1 MMRDAL
7 PILITL
13 GLSLFI
19 LRTQL
24 LRVAI
29 REGGMDNLHASAALG
44 AASGWASLF
53 GAAALIAASFISLGL
68 LWGAGLI
75 ALSIMLGIISAAFT
89 LPTIGS
95 TSALGH
101 LSGKGNASIAAF
113 NRAYG
118 HWIGF
123 SVGALALV
131 CLSTIFTF
139 RV

>member
-1 MMRDAL
+1 MRDAL
-7 PILITL
+7 PILIAL

-29 REGGMDNLHASAALG
+29 RESGAENLHASPALG

-53 GAAALIAASFISLGL
+53 GAAVLIAASFISLGL
-68 LWGAGLI
+68 IWGAGLVV
-75 ALSIMLGIISAAFT
+75 LSVVLGIISAAFA

-101 LSGKGNASIAAF
+101 LSGEGNASIAAF

-118 HWIGF
+118 HWIAF
-123 SVGALALV
+123 AVGALALI
-131 CLSTIFTF
+131 CLYAILSF
-139 RV
+139 RF

>member
-1 MMRDAL
+1 MLSYL
-7 PILITL
+7 PILIIL

-29 REGGMDNLHASAALG
+29 REGGMDNLHASPALG

-53 GAAALIAASFISLGL
+53 GALVLIVAAFVSLGL
-68 LWGAGLI
+68 ILGAGLVIMSIGLGIVSAAI
-75 ALSIMLGIISAAFT
+75 ALPT
-89 LPTIGS
+89 LGS

-101 LSGKGNASIAAF
+101 LSGEGNASIAAF

-118 HWIGF
+118 HWIAF
-123 SVGALALV
+123 TVGALALI
-131 CLSTIFTF
+131 CLYTIFSF
-139 RV
+139 RI